1 MADSMPSP
9 TPALSGSGKA
19 LRSIALFEGLKG
31 LAAFVIGIGLIN
43 LLHHDLKRLVLEL
56 MGHFGLD
63 AAQPFPVLMLH
74 YADVLNDTPL
84 DTLEMLVGAYLFT
97 RLVEA
102 YGLWHQKAWGEWL
115 GALSGGLYIPFE
127 LHHIWHSPTGLS
139 AAVLAINV
147 LIVGFLAQQL
157 WRRRTH
163 R

>member
-31 LAAFVIGIGLIN
+31 LAAFAIGIGLIN

-56 MGHFGLD
+56 MGQFGLD
-63 AAQPFPVLMLH
+63 SAQPFRVLMLH

-97 RLVEA
+97 HLVEA
-102 YGLWHQKAWGEWL
+102 YGLWPVAPKSL
-115 GALSGGLYIPFE
+115 GGMARRLVRRPLHPF
-127 LHHIWHSPTGLS
+127 
-139 AAVLAINV
+139 
-147 LIVGFLAQQL
+147 
-157 WRRRTH
+157 
-163 R
+163 